1 LQETLTGFKW
11 LGSVAAELTAKG
23 YHFLYAFEEAIG
35 FMVGDV
41 CRDKVKRIRSLA
53 LAN

>member
-1 LQETLTGFKW
+1 MMQETLTGFKW
-11 LGSVAAELTAKG
+11 LGSVAADLTSKG

-41 CRDKVKRIRSLA
+41 CRDKVRFL
-53 LAN
+53 